1 MIRPEILI
9 VGINSFLGKA
19 IYELTK
25 ANYVICGVYNNNK
38 EYIPDNIETLQVDSI
53 STLQGRNFTHIYLV
67 SSYVP
72 GAGEKF
78 SDQKLTN
85 ANVLLPRSISELFP
99 SSRIVFCSS
108 VSVYENVTN
117 KEAISIASIPMPQS
131 KYALSKLWGERII
144 EDHPSYAIIRISS
157 MYGVGMKNVT
167 FIPRIIED
175 ASLRGEIVLQ
185 GDGSRMQNY
194 IHVNDVAGI
203 AVKAAN
209 FSKNITLLAVD
220 DNSYSNKNIAEIVLE
235 IIPGVLS
242 FSGYDYSKSSCYDN
256 TNTHTTLGQ
265 IEFKNIRKGL
275 RELAEWRRKKF

>member
-38 EYIPDNIETLQVDSI
+38 ENIPGDIETLQVDSI
-53 STLQGRNFTHIYLV
+53 NTLQGRNFTHIYLI

-78 SDQKLTN
+78 NDQKLTN

-108 VSVYENVTN
+108 VSVYENITQEV
-117 KEAISIASIPMPQS
+117 ISITSNPVPQS

-175 ASLRGEIVLQ
+175 ASLKGEIILQ

-203 AVKAAN
+203 AVKAAD

-220 DNSYSNKNIAEIVLE
+220 DNSYSNKNIAEMVLE
-235 IIPGVLS
+235 IIPGVLG